1 MLRYGIPAYRN
12 PPDLLEKE
20 IDQIRALGVR
30 ILTGSPVASVE
41 EFRKKYDAVF
51 LGLGTQKARLL
62 PGRRRPPSVRPRR
75 HRLPARRAQRRAGA
89 RRAAGRRHRRR
100 ERLDR
105 RRPDGPAAGRDAR
118 GPDLAREAP
127 RHAGQPRRDR
137 ARGRRRRAAPPRL
150 GTAALRGRGRRR
162 LPVLRAGQ
170 GRDRQV
176 RSGVRRQPAPGAR
189 GRSRHSRHRPGHR
202 PVVPRRQRRREQ
214 RAATSSPT
222 RRPR

>member
-30 ILTGSPVASVE
+30 IFTSSPVASVE

-62 PGRRRPPSVRPRR
+62 PVEGRPPSLRPRR

-89 RRAAGRRHRRR
+89 GRAAGRRHRRR
-100 ERLDR
+100 QRLHR

-127 RHAGQPRRDR
+127 RHAGQPGRDR
-137 ARGRRRRAAPPRL
+137 ARGRRRRAAAPRL
-150 GTAALRGRGRRR
+150 GTAALRGGGRGR

-170 GRDRQV
+170 GRDRPV
-176 RSGVRRQPAPGAR
+176 RSEVRRQPPPVAR
-189 GRSRHSRHRPGHR
+189 SRSRHPRHRPGHR
-202 PVVPRRQRRREQ
+202 PRVPRRAAASRT
-214 RAATSSPT
+214 RAASSSRT